1 VCSALGGGVTDPN
14 DTAPARVVVADD
26 DADIRA
32 LVAIAMRRAGIE
44 LVADVASGDEALI
57 AIREHVPDIVIL
69 DVSMPGMTGLDVTR
83 ELRADPSLDGIR
95 VFLLSAG
102 VTEAAIAAGKEAGAD
117 EYLIKPFSPRELA
130 VRIGDALT
138 AWGRE

>member
-1 VCSALGGGVTDPN
+1 
-14 DTAPARVVVADD
+14 VVVADD

-44 LVADVASGDEALI
+44 LVADVASGTEALE
-57 AIREHVPDIVIL
+57 AVRQHVPDMVIL
-69 DVSMPGMTGLDVTR
+69 DVSMPGMTGLEVTR
-83 ELRADPSLDGIR
+83 ALRADSSLDGIR

-102 VTEAAIAAGKEAGAD
+102 VTEAAIQAGKDAGAD

-130 VRIGDALT
+130 ARITVAMA
-138 AWGRE
+138 AWRTSE

>member
-1 VCSALGGGVTDPN
+1 MTDAAEPVQR
-14 DTAPARVVVADD
+14 RVVVADD

-32 LVAIAMRRAGIE
+32 LVAIAMRRAGIT
-44 LVADVASGDEALI
+44 LVADVASGDEAII

-83 ELRADPSLDGIR
+83 QLRSDPTLDGIR

-130 VRIGDALT
+130 ARISEAMA
-138 AWGRE
+138 AWDKQ

>member
-1 VCSALGGGVTDPN
+1 MSDTN
-14 DTAPARVVVADD
+14 DAVPARVVVADD

-32 LVAIAMRRAGIE
+32 LVAIAMRRAGIQ

-57 AIREHVPDIVIL
+57 AIREYVPDIVIL

-83 ELRADPSLDGIR
+83 EIRADRALDGIR

-130 VRIGDALT
+130 TRISEAMT
-138 AWGRE
+138 AWGTE

>member
-1 VCSALGGGVTDPN
+1 MTDQG
-14 DTAPARVVVADD
+14 TPARVVVADD

-44 LVADVASGDEALI
+44 LVGEAAAGDAALELV
-57 AIREHVPDIVIL
+57 RTHRPEIVIL
-69 DVSMPGMTGLDVTR
+69 DVSMPGMTGLEVTR
-83 ELRADPSLDGIR
+83 ELRADSALDGIR

-102 VTEAAIAAGKEAGAD
+102 VTEAAIQAGRDAGAD

-130 VRIGDALT
+130 VRISEAIA
-138 AWGRE
+138 AWAKE

>member
-1 VCSALGGGVTDPN
+1 VTDA
-14 DTAPARVVVADD
+14 DAVAPARVVVADD

-44 LVADVASGDEALI
+44 LVADVATGDAALA

-69 DVSMPGMTGLDVTR
+69 DVSMPGMTGLEVTR
-83 ELRADPSLDGIR
+83 ELRADSALDGIR
-95 VFLLSAG
+95 IFLLSAG
-102 VTEAAIAAGKEAGAD
+102 VTEAAIQAGKDAGAD

-130 VRIGDALT
+130 VRISDALA
-138 AWGRE
+138 AWGNE

>member
-1 VCSALGGGVTDPN
+1 VTDSDKP
-14 DTAPARVVVADD
+14 AARVVVADD

-44 LVADVASGDEALI
+44 LVADVASGDLALI
-57 AIREHVPDIVIL
+57 AIREHRPDIVIL

-130 VRIGDALT
+130 TRISEAL
-138 AWGRE
+138 ASWGKQ